1 MAKFISENGLVKLVS
16 LMKDQ
21 INGGLGS
28 VYGSLMN
35 QVGDTYVNNIT
46 DDCKDLEYRVL
57 LADTSNGADGIMSS
71 VYVSDNDIKYN
82 PSNRTLSGVDTL
94 ILKGDILDEAGVKT
108 PKIIFGDYDSLDH
121 DDTHYACIEEYD
133 EDALLINANQ
143 GITLNCDH
151 GSINILSSETKIKSV
166 LVADDDNGYIHMPN
180 NDNFRDLENCDKQ
193 PVTKKL
199 TNSNNST
206 SSLYATINANTSIT
220 AFETAS
226 SSVAKETYTITDVVC
241 YQLGTSS
248 AITNTKWILNPISN
262 EKIDINYNQKL
273 NLPGPTL
280 TLVYTESH
288 ANITNSTKLSGI
300 RCDFKATIYKGTV
313 QIGVKSDL
321 GSTSVAKNALS
332 ISNNTPTKIS
342 FPDLY
347 IDFSEEE
354 LLDFIKTKD
363 STFDLQS
370 WKDNISVVITG
381 DLTFTRSVYWGYTNV
396 PGFKFSI
403 NTNTTVSES
412 YPYITYQAIKPHYEG
427 ANNGMRHYFNGANY
441 LTMVPGKST
450 DLCTPELNIE
460 TTGDN
465 GVTIIGHCYGTS
477 FFETSDEN
485 LKNFSDNIDVDFAK
499 LKEIRK
505 SYFTWKDGNTDKL
518 QIGSS
523 AQDIQKVYPEL
534 VSEDGKGNLTVD
546 YAKLSIIALSAID
559 KLDDRLSKIEKMLN
573 IE

>member
-1 MAKFISENGLVKLVS
+1 MAKFISENGLVELVS
-16 LMKDQ
+16 LMRDQ
-21 INGGLGS
+21 IVGSLGS
-28 VYGSLMN
+28 VYGSLMS
-35 QVGDTYVNNIT
+35 QVGDTYVSNIT
-46 DDCKDLEYRVL
+46 DDYKDLEYRVL
-57 LADTSNGADGIMSS
+57 LADTSNGTDGTMSS

-94 ILKGDILDEAGVKT
+94 ILKGDVLDDVGVKT
-108 PKIIFGDYDSLDH
+108 PKIIFGDYAGLDH
-121 DDTHYACIEEYD
+121 DDDSHYVCIEEYD
-133 EDALLINANQ
+133 EDALLINANS
-143 GITLNCDH
+143 GITLNCSD
-151 GSINILSSETKIKSV
+151 GSINIVSGETKIKSV

-180 NDNFRDLENCDKQ
+180 NSIFRDLENCDKRSG
-193 PVTKKL
+193 TKYL

-206 SSLYATINANTSIT
+206 SALYATVNVNESCAAFDTAPSSEAKTS
-220 AFETAS
+220 
-226 SSVAKETYTITDVVC
+226 YTLSNVVC
-241 YQLGTSS
+241 YQLGTSP
-248 AITNTKWILNPISN
+248 AINNPKWILNPISN

-273 NLPGPTL
+273 TLPGPTL
-280 TLVYTESH
+280 NLIYAESEV
-288 ANITNSTKLSGI
+288 TNTNKLSGI
-300 RCDFKATIYKGTV
+300 RCDFKAIIYKGTV
-313 QIGVKSDL
+313 QIGVTDL
-321 GSTSVAKNALS
+321 GSTSVEKNVLS
-332 ISNNTPTKIS
+332 IADNIS
-342 FPDLY
+342 TRITLPDLT
-347 IDFSEEE
+347 IDFSEED

-363 STFDLQS
+363 STFDIQS

-381 DLTFTRSVYWGYTNV
+381 DLTFTRSVYWGYSNV
-396 PGFKFSI
+396 PGFKFGI
-403 NTNTTVSES
+403 GTNTTINES
-412 YPYITYQAIKPHYEG
+412 YPRISYQAIVPHYEG
-427 ANNGMRHYFNGANY
+427 AKNGMRHYFNGANY

-534 VSEDGKGNLTVD
+534 VSEDKNGNLTVD

-559 KLDDRLSKIEKMLN
+559 KLDDRLSRIENMLN

>member
-21 INGGLGS
+21 ISGSLGS
-28 VYGSLMN
+28 VYGSLMS

-57 LADTSNGADGIMSS
+57 LADTSNGTDVSMSS

-94 ILKGDILDEAGVKT
+94 ILKGDVLDDVGVKT
-108 PKIIFGDYDSLDH
+108 PKIIFGDYAGMDH
-121 DDTHYACIEEYD
+121 DDDSHYACIEEYD
-133 EDALLINANQ
+133 EDALLINADQ
-143 GITLNCDH
+143 GITLNCNY
-151 GSINILSSETKIKSV
+151 GSINIVSSETKIKSV

-180 NDNFRDLENCDKQ
+180 NANFRNLENCDKR
-193 PVTKKL
+193 PVTTKGL
-199 TNSNNST
+199 PNSNNST
-206 SSLYATINANTSIT
+206 SALYATINANNSIT
-220 AFETAS
+220 AFDTAS
-226 SSVAKETYTITDVVC
+226 SSEAKTSHTLSDVVC

-248 AITNTKWILNPISN
+248 AIKNPKWILNPISN

-273 NLPGPTL
+273 ILPGPTFSL
-280 TLVYTESH
+280 LYSSG
-288 ANITNSTKLSGI
+288 STSNRLQSI
-300 RCDFKATIYKGTV
+300 SCTFKATIYKNNVEIGTM
-313 QIGVKSDL
+313 SNL
-321 GSTSVAKNALS
+321 GSTAVGRDVLNIA
-332 ISNNTPTKIS
+332 NNTSTKITL
-342 FPDLY
+342 PDLI
-347 IDFSEEE
+347 IDYLEEK

-363 STFDLQS
+363 STFDLQN
-370 WKDNISVVITG
+370 WKDNISVVIKG
-381 DLTFTRSVYWGYTNV
+381 DLTFTRSVYWGSTIIQGFVFGISTNA
-396 PGFKFSI
+396 
-403 NTNTTVSES
+403 TVSRD

-534 VSEDGKGNLTVD
+534 VSEDKNGNLTVD

-559 KLDDRLSKIEKMLN
+559 KLDDRLSRIENMLN